1 MEEWNVLVRTLE
13 ADQENPKQFQEM
25 AKAIFQALC
34 TRKIKDMRKFEQ
46 RIGSDYDKLLE
57 DISFPEESVR
67 DLLQNDKF
75 FELTLKLRKNYKC

>member
-1 MEEWNVLVRTLE
+1 MEEWNVLVRTME

-46 RIGSDYDKLLE
+46 RLGPDYEKLIE
-57 DISFPEESVR
+57 DIKFPEESVR
-67 DLLQNDKF
+67 DLLKNDEF
-75 FELTLKLRKNYKC
+75 FELTLKLKKPFK

>member
-13 ADQENPKQFQEM
+13 ADQENPRQFEEL
-25 AKAIFQALC
+25 AKAIFHTLC

-46 RIGSDYDKLLE
+46 RLGPDYEKFVE
-57 DISFPEESVR
+57 DIPFPEEQVQ
-67 DLLQNDKF
+67 DLLKNDEF